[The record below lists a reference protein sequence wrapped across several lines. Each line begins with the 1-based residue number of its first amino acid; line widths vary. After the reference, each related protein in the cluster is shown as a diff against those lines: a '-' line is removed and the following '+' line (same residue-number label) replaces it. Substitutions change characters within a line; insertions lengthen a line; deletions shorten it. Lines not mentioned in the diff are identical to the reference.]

1 MLAAYQPEFA
11 MSLMDILSPYANLPT
26 STEEDFDEVAKQVP
40 PDALGDGIAHALR
53 SDKTPPFGD
62 MVGRLFSGSNPSMRA
77 GLLNQLIAAA
87 GPAIVGKLGS
97 LLGNRTPDASTSIT
111 EADAQRISP
120 EQVSDI
126 AQHAEKAD
134 PSVMDRIGSYY
145 AKNPELVKVLGG
157 AALAIALGRLAN
169 RNPR

>member
-1 MLAAYQPEFA
+1 
-11 MSLMDILSPYANLPT
+11 
-26 STEEDFDEVAKQVP
+26 
-40 PDALGDGIAHALR
+40 
-53 SDKTPPFGD
+53 
-62 MVGRLFSGSNPSMRA
+62 MRA

-145 AKNPELVKVLGG
+145 AKNPEVVKVLGG